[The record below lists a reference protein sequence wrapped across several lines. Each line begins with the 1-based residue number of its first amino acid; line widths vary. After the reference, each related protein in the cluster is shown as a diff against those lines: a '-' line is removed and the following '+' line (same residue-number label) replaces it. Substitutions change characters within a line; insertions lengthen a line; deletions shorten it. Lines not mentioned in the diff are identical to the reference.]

1 MKRYSTLL
9 GFIKK
14 ELIQTLRDR
23 RMRSLLF
30 IAPIMQLGLF
40 GYALSNEV
48 KNIRLA
54 VVLNNSNDQVL
65 RDIYERSIASKWFI
79 PAKGTQQNPY
89 KMIVSDEA
97 DAVLV
102 PPPGGFTKALGRG
115 DAQLQLL
122 VNASNVIQAQA
133 VEGYLQNIVQQTVQD
148 DLHVTAPPLPIQFQV
163 RVLYNP
169 AMESSI
175 FMVPGVIGMLL
186 LMLTM
191 VMTLTAIVREKEM
204 GTFEMLISAPVSRS
218 AVIYGKTIPY
228 LILGMADLPLSIAVA
243 RVLFH
248 VPMRGSYLELFA
260 ASLAFACT
268 AVALGVL
275 ISTYCRSQQQ
285 SLLAGMFFIFPLM
298 MFSGFLFPVENM
310 PAAVQWLPV
319 LDPIYHFMG
328 LANNIMLEGGG
339 TTYVVEHTA
348 ILFLMAI
355 ISVLASF
362 RRFRTTL
369 Q

>member
-1 MKRYSTLL
+1 MNRYSTLL

-14 ELIQTLRDR
+14 ELVQTLRDR

-30 IAPIMQLGLF
+30 IAPLMQLALF
-40 GYALSNEV
+40 GYALSSEV

-54 VVLNNSNDQVL
+54 VVFNNPSDQVL
-65 RDIYERSIASKWFI
+65 RDIYERSIASRWFV
-79 PAKGTQQNPY
+79 PATGRERDPY
-89 KMIVSDEA
+89 QMIVANEA

-102 PPPGGFTKALGRG
+102 PPPGGFTKQLGRG
-115 DAQLQLL
+115 DARLQLL
-122 VNASNVIQAQA
+122 INATNVLKAQA
-133 VEGYLQNIVQQTVQD
+133 IESYLQNIIQRTVQH
-148 DLHVTAPPLPIQFQV
+148 DLHLASPPLPIRFHI

-169 AMESSI
+169 AMDSAL
-175 FMVPGVIGMLL
+175 FMIPGVIGMLL
-186 LMLTM
+186 LMMTM
-191 VMTLTAIVREKEM
+191 VMTLTAIVREKEL

-228 LILGMADLPLSIAVA
+228 LILGIADLPLSIAAA
-243 RVLFH
+243 RIIFH

-260 ASLAFACT
+260 ASLAFAST

-285 SLLAGMFFIFPLM
+285 ALLAGMFFIFPLM

-328 LANNIMLEGGG
+328 LLNNIMLEGGG
-339 TTYVVEHTA
+339 TLYVIKHTA

-355 ISVLASF
+355 VSVLASF
-362 RRFRTTL
+362 HRFHTTL